1 MIERLDGMTKDIV
14 KDNIE
19 KLKELFPSII
29 RDNKIDF
36 NELELLLGQDISN
49 DKEQYS
55 FVWNG
60 KTEATKLAQKRST
73 GTLRPCESESKN
85 WDTTKNIYIE
95 GDNLEV
101 LKLLQ
106 SSYNGKIKMIYI
118 DPPYNTGR
126 DFVYKDNFNDN
137 IANYKEITGQAQK
150 SNADTD
156 GRYHT
161 NWLNMMYP
169 RLKLARNLLTEDGLI
184 FISIDDNEVDN
195 LKKICNDVFGELN
208 FIAVLPTIM
217 NLKGN
222 NDEYG
227 FSGTHEYTLV
237 YSKSY
242 KQPIFNNL
250 RIKDKNKIKEEW
262 EEDEYGYYK
271 VATLKGSGENGA
283 REFRPNL
290 FYPIY
295 LSKEGTFSLTRDDI
309 HNYEMIPLSNG
320 KEMTW
325 RWSKEK
331 LINERHNIIVTYDD
345 GEYQINRKIR
355 PENNIPSVKPKTLF
369 YKEGYSSGNGVKVI
383 KELFGARIFN
393 YSKPVELI
401 KDFIEIATD
410 KNSIILDFFS
420 GSATTPHS
428 IFQLNA
434 EDGGDRKFIC
444 VQLPEKTEENS
455 EAFRAGYENICE
467 IGKERI
473 RRAGQKIQEEL
484 KQHGLERKIEGKTLL
499 SSGTAGDL
507 CHVEYKDNETGE
519 ITSESRFIHEPK
531 DIYKYN
537 PEKLDVGFRVFKLDS
552 SNLKKWN
559 NEPTKNAEEVANR
572 IRQISFDYLEDGRT
586 EIDLVYE
593 IMLKYGIDL
602 TLPVTKTANGKGY
615 IVNGED
621 YKLLVCSEMNIKLED
636 IEEFANESV
645 GTYLFADRCFSDD
658 NLLINTQEILKSKNK
673 EMRLF

>member
-19 KLKELFPSII
+19 KLKELFPTIVT
-29 RDNKIDF
+29 DKKINF
-36 NELELLLGQDISN
+36 RELELLLGQDISN

-73 GTLRPCESESKN
+73 GTLRPCKEESKN

-95 GDNLEV
+95 GDNLEA

-118 DPPYNTGR
+118 DPPYNTGH
-126 DFVYKDNFNDN
+126 DFVYKDNFEDN
-137 IANYKEITGQAQK
+137 IANYKEVTGQAQK

-169 RLKLARNLLTEDGLI
+169 RLKLARTLLTQNGII
-184 FISIDDNEVDN
+184 FISIDDNEYAN
-195 LKKICNDVFGELN
+195 LKKICDDVFGEDN
-208 FIAVLPTIM
+208 FVA
-217 NLKGN
+217 NLIYKR
-222 NDEYG
+222 
-227 FSGTHEYTLV
+227 SGGRQDSKFYAITHEYVLCYAKNTNYLV
-237 YSKSY
+237 VGEDLKEKETYPKYDEIKQLRYKTQLLRKWGSNSKRS
-242 KQPIFNNL
+242 
-250 RIKDKNKIKEEW
+250 D
-262 EEDEYGYYK
+262 
-271 VATLKGSGENGA
+271 
-283 REFRPNL
+283 RPNL
-290 FYPIY
+290 YYPIIGPDGSNVY
-295 LSKEGTFSLTRDDI
+295 PMLSDTEEGC
-309 HNYEMIPLSNG
+309 
-320 KEMTW
+320 W
-325 RWSKEK
+325 RWGKNTMQENIDKGNIEFVKQNNKWIAYEK
-331 LINERHNIIVTYDD
+331 IYEPADDSENTKKYTTSLEIEGLGSNEI
-345 GEYQINRKIR
+345 
-355 PENNIPSVKPKTLF
+355 KT
-369 YKEGYSSGNGVKVI
+369 I
-383 KELFGARIFN
+383 FGAKVFDYPKSTNLI
-393 YSKPVELI
+393 YSLMKMA
-401 KDFIEIATD
+401 KIEDNDIV
-410 KNSIILDFFS
+410 LDFFS
-420 GSATTPHS
+420 GSATTANA
-428 IFQLNA
+428 IFKYNID
-434 EDGGDRKFIC
+434 EKINSNFIC
-444 VQLPEKTEENS
+444 IQLPELLAEGSEGYKLGYKT
-455 EAFRAGYENICE
+455 ICD

-473 RRAGQKIQEEL
+473 RK
-484 KQHGLERKIEGKTLL
+484 
-499 SSGTAGDL
+499 SGDL
-507 CHVEYKDNETGE
+507 IQKEFEEYSN
-519 ITSESRFIHEPK
+519 
-531 DIYKYN
+531 DI
-537 PEKLDVGFRVFKLDS
+537 GFKVFKLDS

-572 IRQISFDYLEDGRT
+572 IRQISFDYLENGRT

>member
-19 KLKELFPSII
+19 KLKELFPTIVT
-29 RDNKIDF
+29 DKKINF
-36 NELELLLGQDISN
+36 RELELLLGQDVSN

-73 GTLRPCESESKN
+73 GTLRPCKEESKN

-118 DPPYNTGR
+118 DPPYNTGH
-126 DFVYKDNFNDN
+126 DFVYKDNFEDN
-137 IANYKEITGQAQK
+137 IANYKIITGQAQK

-169 RLKLARNLLTEDGLI
+169 RLKLARNLLTDEGII
-184 FISIDDNEVDN
+184 FISIDETEYSN
-195 LKKICNDVFGELN
+195 LKKMCDEIFGDNN
-208 FIAVLPTIM
+208 FIGTIVWQTATDNNPTQISIEHEYIM
-217 NLKGN
+217 CYAKKKDLQPKWLVKSVKAEKIISQYRLLKDKFNNNIETIEKELKKWIKQNEEDLKGVSHYSCV
-222 NDEYG
+222 DELG
-227 FSGTHEYTLV
+227 V
-237 YSKSY
+237 YYPGNSSNTRDGGYKFDIIHPITQKVCKKPDFGYRWTEKTFLEAAERGDVEWGKDETTIPHIKKRIETVQEMLKSY
-242 KQPIFNNL
+242 YY
-250 RIKDKNKIKEEW
+250 
-262 EEDEYGYYK
+262 EDNRYW
-271 VATLKGSGENGA
+271 TS
-283 REFRPNL
+283 
-290 FYPIY
+290 Y
-295 LSKEGTFSLTRDDI
+295 LSKLMDKKVFDNPKSL
-309 HNYEMIPLSNG
+309 NLLQN
-320 KEMTW
+320 
-325 RWSKEK
+325 
-331 LINERHNIIVTYDD
+331 
-345 GEYQINRKIR
+345 
-355 PENNIPSVKPKTLF
+355 
-369 YKEGYSSGNGVKVI
+369 
-383 KELFGARIFN
+383 
-393 YSKPVELI
+393 LI
-401 KDFIEIATD
+401 KFTTE
-410 KNSIILDFFS
+410 KNDIILDFFG
-420 GSATTPHS
+420 GSSSTADAVMQYNNVDLGT
-428 IFQLNA
+428 
-434 EDGGDRKFIC
+434 RKFII
-444 VQLPEKTEENS
+444 VQFPENLDLNFATADSKAKPMIKNAIELCDELNVAHLIT
-455 EAFRAGYENICE
+455 E

-473 RRAGQKIQEEL
+473 RRAGDKI
-484 KQHGLERKIEGKTLL
+484 KLE
-499 SSGTAGDL
+499 
-507 CHVEYKDNETGE
+507 
-519 ITSESRFIHEPK
+519 
-531 DIYKYN
+531 N
-537 PEKLDVGFRVFKLDS
+537 PSATDLDVGFRVFKLDS